1 MATTA
6 MNVSV
11 PPPDE
16 EEQLLAKFVFGDT
29 TDLQENLAKFNADF
43 IFNEQEM
50 DVEDQEDEGSESDN
64 SEEDEAQNGDLDH
77 VNNDQLFFVDDGGNE
92 DSQDKNEDAMDVDD
106 EDDSSSDDY
115 SEDSEEAAWID
126 SDDEKIKVPILVT
139 NKTKKLRTSYNESK
153 INGVH
158 YINRLR
164 SQFEK
169 IYPRPKWVDD
179 ESDSEL
185 DDEEDDEEEG
195 SNNVINGDINALT
208 KILST
213 TYNYKDTLSNSKLL
227 PPKKLDIVR
236 LKDANASHSSHS
248 AIQSLSFHPSKPLLL
263 TGGYDKT
270 LRIYHI
276 DGKRTI

>member
-1 MATTA
+1 
-6 MNVSV
+6 
-11 PPPDE
+11 
-16 EEQLLAKFVFGDT
+16 
-29 TDLQENLAKFNADF
+29 
-43 IFNEQEM
+43 M

-179 ESDSEL
+179 ESDSEF
-185 DDEEDDEEEG
+185 
-195 SNNVINGDINALT
+195 
-208 KILST
+208 
-213 TYNYKDTLSNSKLL
+213 
-227 PPKKLDIVR
+227 R
-236 LKDANASHSSHS
+236 
-248 AIQSLSFHPSKPLLL
+248 
-263 TGGYDKT
+263 
-270 LRIYHI
+270 
-276 DGKRTI
+276 